1 MAIVAL
7 LLILLTG
14 LITGIVVAIDP
25 AFDLQI
31 ASYFYR
37 PDVKATVSA
46 LYPWIETLRDYHVYF
61 TAAFVLVSL
70 GSIVLKLIRPR
81 GPLLVPARA
90 SLLILS
96 TFALGPALLTNGILK
111 PHSGRPRPAAVVEL
125 GGTQPF
131 VQWWDWRGECDGN
144 CSFVSGEASGAYA
157 LLAPAAVVPGP
168 WRIAAIGA
176 AVVYGTAI
184 GLIRVAVGGHFMTD
198 VIFAGVF
205 TALIVWLL
213 HGCMYRWTRTRLR
226 EEAVA
231 QMVGNCG
238 LAIQAKIARLLPS
251 GRIGP

>member
-1 MAIVAL
+1 MAIAGL
-7 LLILLTG
+7 LLILLTA
-14 LITGIVVAIDP
+14 LMTGIVVAIDP

-37 PDVKATVSA
+37 PEVKATVGA
-46 LYPWIETLRDYHVYF
+46 LLPWLETLRDCNIYF
-61 TAAFVLVSL
+61 IAAFVLVSI

-81 GPLLVPARA
+81 GPLLVPARVC
-90 SLLILS
+90 LLILT

-157 LLAPAAVVPGP
+157 LLAPAAVVPAP

-184 GLIRVAVGGHFMTD
+184 GVLRMAVGGHFMTD
-198 VIFAGVF
+198 VIFAGIF
-205 TALIVWLL
+205 MALIVWLL
-213 HGCMYRWTRTRLR
+213 HGCMYRWKRTRLS

-231 QMVGNCG
+231 RTIGNCG
-238 LAIQAKIARLLPS
+238 LAIQAGIARVLPTR
-251 GRIGP
+251 RIGP